1 MSFFWGMKKDGVIWV
16 AGWTIGDEEPVKDW
30 AEVFDKQMKLPWE
43 GEESSSH
50 GRGKKEDG
58 RFNTSWI

>member
-1 MSFFWGMKKDGVIWV
+1 
-16 AGWTIGDEEPVKDW
+16 VKDW